1 MAPDKVAV
9 PLKTEWMRKGSFHA
23 TELMEYCLELLETRY
38 PDTEWLLEGIETEDF
53 LAWFRL
59 RQ

>member
-9 PLKTEWMRKGSFHA
+9 PLKLEWMKRGSFQA
-23 TELMEYCLELLETRY
+23 TELMEYCHDLLEERY
-38 PDTEWLLEGIETEDF
+38 PEAEWILESIEPSDF

>member
-1 MAPDKVAV
+1 MTPDKVAV
-9 PLKTEWMRKGSFHA
+9 PLKLEWMKRGSFHA
-23 TELMEYCLELLETRY
+23 TELMEYCLDSLEVRY
-38 PDTEWLLEGIETEDF
+38 PDAEWTLEAIQPEDF